1 MLLASSTTYR
11 LEATMLSKTMEAA
24 LNKQVHAEFMSFYV
38 YRQMQAYF
46 VQKNLDGFAHWMD
59 LQSQE
64 EHTHAMKLFD
74 YIHDRRGKVHLAALS
89 APPQEWASPLAA
101 AEAALHHE
109 QMISRLIGEL
119 VDLAQ
124 KEGDHTTH
132 TFLNWFV
139 TEQVE
144 EEATVDRICERMK
157 LAGDSATALFMID
170 AELAGRASSADENA

>member
-1 MLLASSTTYR
+1 MLT
-11 LEATMLSKTMEAA
+11 KTIEAA

-46 VQKNLDGFAHWMD
+46 LQKNLDGFAHWMD

-64 EHTHAMKLFD
+64 EHAHAMKIFD
-74 YIHDRRGKVHLAALS
+74 YIHDRRGKVQLAALQ
-89 APPQEWASPLAA
+89 APPHEWASPLAA
-101 AEAALHHE
+101 VEAALHHE
-109 QMISRLIGEL
+109 QMISRMIGEI
-119 VDLAQ
+119 VDLAV
-124 KEGDHTTH
+124 KESDHTTH

-157 LAGDSATALFMID
+157 LAGDSAPALFMID
-170 AELAGRASSADENA
+170 AELAARSLSGEDAP